1 MTRTP
6 HFLTFARALALV
18 SVASAPGCYQ
28 AHVRATDGGP
38 VPDTGPV
45 ADAGNDAAPFDC
57 ASCMC
62 GGPVPE
68 TSYMTLG
75 HNECCFRTGP
85 IPPPDL
91 AA

>member
-18 SVASAPGCYQ
+18 SAAAAPGCYQ
-28 AHVRATDGGP
+28 AHERATDSGP
-38 VPDTGPV
+38 TPDAGPV
-45 ADAGNDAAPFDC
+45 ADARFDC
-57 ASCMC
+57 TSCAC
-62 GGPVPE
+62 GGTTVTCE
-68 TSYMTLG
+68 SLG

-91 AA
+91 AAA

>member
-18 SVASAPGCYQ
+18 SATAVPGCYQ
-28 AHVRATDGGP
+28 AHERATDSGP
-38 VPDTGPV
+38 ARDTGPV
-45 ADAGNDAAPFDC
+45 ADAAFDC
-57 ASCMC
+57 TSCTC
-62 GGPVPE
+62 GGAAV
-68 TSYMTLG
+68 TCGSLG

-91 AA
+91 PVV